1 MSLISCQNCG
11 IYAASTVAAHWTH
24 NPKVKGSHHGES
36 GGKSVDS
43 SSRCCDLRGQGKSMY
58 PLSANANVLS
68 VSAA

>member
-1 MSLISCQNCG
+1 MSIISRQNCG

-24 NPKVKGSHHGES
+24 DPKVKGSQHGES

-58 PLSANANVLS
+58 PLSANTNVLPAS
-68 VSAA
+68 VA